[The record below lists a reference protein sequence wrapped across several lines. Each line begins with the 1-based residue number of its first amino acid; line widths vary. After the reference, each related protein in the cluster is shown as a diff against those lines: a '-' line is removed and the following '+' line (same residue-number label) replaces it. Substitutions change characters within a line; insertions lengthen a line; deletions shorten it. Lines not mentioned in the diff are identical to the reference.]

1 MRIAIPVLKPEK
13 ITNYLNAL
21 RALGAE
27 PVIVSMRTPE
37 AAQPA
42 GTVTPAQATDCDG
55 LLLPGGMDVEPARYG
70 QETGPKTETEPYLDE
85 LQMDVLQR
93 FIDQKKPVFGICRG
107 HQLLNVYFGGT
118 LIQHLDTAEAHVQ
131 KAPGEDNVHGC
142 ETETDSFIGQIYGEH
157 FYSNSSHH
165 QAVDRPGK
173 GLRIIA
179 RAEKDGVAEAL
190 EHESLP
196 VWSVQFHPER
206 MCFSHRR
213 EDTADGSMV
222 LQWFLERL

>member
-1 MRIAIPVLKPEK
+1 MKKRVLIPTTKPENAA
-13 ITNYLNAL
+13 NYVNAL
-21 RALGAE
+21 RELGTE
-27 PVIVSMRTPE
+27 PVL
-37 AAQPA
+37 
-42 GTVTPAQATDCDG
+42 ATDAERIPEDCAG
-55 LLLPGGMDVEPARYG
+55 LLLPGGPDVEPALYG
-70 QETGPKTETEPYLDE
+70 QEKGPRTETEPALDD
-85 LQMDVLQR
+85 LQMTVLR
-93 FIDQKKPVFGICRG
+93 RWLETGRPVFGICRG

-142 ETETDSFIGQIYGEH
+142 EAETDSFIGQIYGEH

-165 QAVDRPGK
+165 QAVDKPGT

-179 RAEKDGVAEAL
+179 RAEKDGVAEVL

-206 MCFSHRR
+206 MCFAHRR
-213 EDTADGSMV
+213 EDTADGSLV
-222 LQWFLERL
+222 LRWFLERL